1 MAPKPSCLS
10 ARGLLNSVYGETDFG
25 NKGILKAPRVLLVVI
40 FPIISFIL
48 YCGLFVVLG
57 WGVRADKSRS
67 NTCSWM
73 RQQWPQCRI
82 THNRLFQHILGHRWN
97 GSPSGHAN
105 WLLG

>member
-57 WGVRADKSRS
+57 
-67 NTCSWM
+67 
-73 RQQWPQCRI
+73 
-82 THNRLFQHILGHRWN
+82 
-97 GSPSGHAN
+97 
-105 WLLG
+105 